1 MIMDAGTAAVLVGV
15 ITTIGGIIVAVIQLR
30 GMRQE
35 NKTDHAVVQHQ
46 LTNILNGL
54 FRVDSKVDGVT
65 DRLDKHI
72 QEHSEGVSGG
82 VAKQRNTD

>member
-1 MIMDAGTAAVLVGV
+1 MIMDAGWAALLVGV
-15 ITTIGGIIVAVIQLR
+15 ITTIGGIVVAVIELR

-35 NKTDHAVVQHQ
+35 NKSDHAVVQHQ
-46 LTNILNGL
+46 LSNILNSL

-72 QEHSEGVSGG
+72 QEHYEGVLNG
-82 VAKQRNTD
+82 VAERRNTD